1 MSNVFSARPRIPGTA
16 GKRSLWG
23 SLIIGMAILIAA
35 IVFKPFAIVP
45 NGFRGVKLTF
55 GKASEP
61 PLTEGIH
68 FVMPMAQRI
77 YKMPILVEKAVT
89 DGDAA
94 SRDLQRVTT
103 QVALNYHIDPTKVV
117 KVYRELGPF
126 ENIAPRIIDP
136 AVQEAM
142 KAITARY
149 TAEQLVSKRPEVAEA
164 IRDLLRVRLM
174 RHDIIVDEFAIT
186 NFHFSESFA
195 HAIEAKTVAEQ
206 QKLKAER
213 DLERI
218 KVEAEQRIAQARAE
232 AESQKLNAEAQA
244 MALRLQREVISP
256 ELIEL
261 RRVEA
266 QLRAIEKWDGKLPGV
281 TAGAIPFIQIEPPA
295 EQR

>member
-1 MSNVFSARPRIPGTA
+1 M
-16 GKRSLWG
+16 
-23 SLIIGMAILIAA
+23 
-35 IVFKPFAIVP
+35 
-45 NGFRGVKLTF
+45 
-55 GKASEP
+55 
-61 PLTEGIH
+61 
-68 FVMPMAQRI
+68 
-77 YKMPILVEKAVT
+77 
-89 DGDAA
+89 
-94 SRDLQRVTT
+94 
-103 QVALNYHIDPTKVV
+103 
-117 KVYRELGPF
+117 
-126 ENIAPRIIDP
+126 
-136 AVQEAM
+136 
-142 KAITARY
+142 
-149 TAEQLVSKRPEVAEA
+149 
-164 IRDLLRVRLM
+164 
-174 RHDIIVDEFAIT
+174 
-186 NFHFSESFA
+186 
-195 HAIEAKTVAEQ
+195 AEQ

>member
-1 MSNVFSARPRIPGTA
+1 MSNVFTARPRVPGGA

-23 SLIIGMAILIAA
+23 SLIIGIAILVAA
-35 IVFKPFAIVP
+35 VVFKPFSIVP

-55 GKASEP
+55 GKAAEP
-61 PLTEGIH
+61 ALTEGIH

-77 YKMPILVEKAVT
+77 YKMPILVEKAVI

-103 QVALNYHIDPTKVV
+103 QVALNYHINPTKVV
-117 KVYRELGPF
+117 RVYRQLGPF

-164 IRDLLRVRLM
+164 IRDLLRVRLT

-195 HAIEAKTVAEQ
+195 LAIEAKTVAEQ

-281 TAGAIPFIQIEPPA
+281 TAGAIPFLQIEQPA